1 LNGQESVVCF
11 QNGPPPK
18 AQEAEILLNAQ
29 VQRTDKRSWFGH
41 ERFLTGE
48 RGRAIWSNL
57 PPKAQPAV
65 ILSVEGLTRRIA
77 QVKRTAR
84 ATHDLDHGFSLPL
97 EKSFVR

>member
-1 LNGQESVVCF
+1 VVCF

-18 AQEAEILLNAQ
+18 AQEAEMLLNAQ

-48 RGRAIWSNL
+48 RGWAIWSNP

-65 ILSVEGLTRRIA
+65 GLSV
-77 QVKRTAR
+77 
-84 ATHDLDHGFSLPL
+84 
-97 EKSFVR
+97 

>member
-11 QNGPPPK
+11 QNEPPPK
-18 AQEAEILLNAQ
+18 AQEAEMLLNAQ

-48 RGRAIWSNL
+48 RGRAIRSNL
-57 PPKAQPAV
+57 PPKAQTAV

-84 ATHDLDHGFSLPL
+84 ATHDFDHGFTLPL
-97 EKSFVR
+97 EKSFVC